1 MCWLLST
8 CMAGNQPQV
17 PREIFTLPG
26 VAHLL
31 AQNDSAVSEPSGEQ
45 VDNTADLVSDIL
57 AQAGAHRAHAS
68 DTRLYNG
75 PPRTVQTTSSSNKF
89 NNLSR
94 ARQIALERQ
103 QKKVEAKLREEEKGI
118 TLIAVLWRYDE
129 KSKLVEKIDENV
141 AQVRPGVH
149 VRRTFDKLRETK
161 ACLDELLQQV
171 KNDYHKTNAEADEL
185 T

>member
-1 MCWLLST
+1 MLLSIS
-8 CMAGNQPQV
+8 MVGNQPQV

-31 AQNDSAVSEPSGEQ
+31 VQNDSAVSSDVSKVQ
-45 VDNTADLVSDIL
+45 DHDDTADLVSDIL
-57 AQAGAHRAHAS
+57 SQAGAHHAHAS
-68 DTRLYNG
+68 DTRLHIG

-89 NNLSR
+89 NNLLR
-94 ARQIALERQ
+94 ARQITLERQ

-118 TLIAVLWRYDE
+118 TIIAVLWRYDE
-129 KSKLVEKIDENV
+129 KSKLVEV
-141 AQVRPGVH
+141 QPGIHVH
-149 VRRTFDKLRETK
+149 RTFDKLRETK

-171 KNDYHKTNAEADEL
+171 KDDYYKTNAEADEL